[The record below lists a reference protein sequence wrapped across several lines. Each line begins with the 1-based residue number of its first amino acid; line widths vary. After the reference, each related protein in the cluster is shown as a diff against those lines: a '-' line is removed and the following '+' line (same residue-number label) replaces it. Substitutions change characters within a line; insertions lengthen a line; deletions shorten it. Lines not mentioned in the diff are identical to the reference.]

1 MKGACLAAL
10 SILVLLISIP
20 ARVVP
25 DFESMQQAALLDDE
39 QILHLTAADFANNT
53 IKAGGNWFLFFGSR
67 ACPHCLALTP
77 KWRQLQQE
85 RQEMLLEKGLRM
97 AKVECMDNMQFCN
110 KVVLPAFTR
119 FPTLRMFRNGEMVDE
134 FPGKDPGNIEEV
146 DAFLMKH
153 FSALPVLEPASASG
167 YNLEKSIAH
176 ANLVISKFNSHLHNP
191 TSAVKNPLG
200 TVLKVVS
207 FADLPATPYL
217 IRYRHSPACKDAA
230 CKALDAVL
238 EDLATTMATRAVIAE
253 INVFGKNAA
262 DAREF
267 WMRDQDPSSG
277 PQSLSD
283 SGVQLQWV
291 MDPLE
296 TRVGYEGEYSVKA
309 LVQFIEGFLRPPAS
323 VVQAVDVMQTLNSTE
338 VSVLFLYD
346 AAVSDDSHLTQFLD
360 VAASVQTRIGVYV
373 TPDAAATFKTLN
385 IPPST
390 LPAVVVLTEGGRG
403 FHEFSSMDLTLLRG
417 RAHKLQLRAW
427 ILERRYPLVSAL
439 TVTNAVQI
447 MGTPTQTVQKL
458 VVISILNG
466 YNASEIIALQ
476 TAAKEWKMLLEK
488 DSKKPPSV
496 VVVFTWIDAQ
506 SRQEYI
512 LSNFGSVLGNAP
524 QYPRHLIIDPSSRVA
539 YLHDAQAAVLAP
551 NMFAQTLSLIANGQL
566 KGTSLR
572 AGVMARLPA
581 HQALLLFLAV
591 CGVLLWISRG
601 TAAEHGAYLPVSNK
615 TRKGD

>member
-25 DFESMQQAALLDDE
+25 DFEAMQQAALLDDA
-39 QILHLTAADFANNT
+39 QILHLNAADFANNT

-153 FSALPVLEPASASG
+153 FSALPILGPASASG
-167 YNLEKSIAH
+167 YNLEKSVAH

-191 TSAVKNPLG
+191 TSAVKNPIG

-207 FADLPATPYL
+207 FADLPTTPYL

-277 PQSLSD
+277 PQSVSD
-283 SGVQLQWV
+283 SGMQLQWV
-291 MDPLE
+291 MGPLE
-296 TRVGYEGEYSVKA
+296 TRVGYDGEYSVKA

-390 LPAVVVLTEGGRG
+390 LPSVVVLTEGGRG
-403 FHEFSSMDLTLLRG
+403 SHEFSSMDLTLLKD
-417 RAHKLQLRAW
+417 RAHKLQLRNW

-488 DSKKPPSV
+488 DSKKPLSV

-551 NMFAQTLSLIANGQL
+551 NMFAQTLSLIADGQL

-572 AGVMARLPA
+572 AGLMARLPA

-601 TAAEHGAYLPVSNK
+601 TGAEHGAYLPVSNK